1 MTGTDAASFF
11 VNVALVTD
19 AASIMNPG
27 GPPPVPTG
35 PVSRKNTGTVS
46 TTRGGGFFTGNF
58 VIVPAP
64 EETGARSGSLDAK
77 SLVTS
82 MSKAAEITPTT
93 AATSETAEASASASG
108 APTFEGGAAEVM
120 GLGAWAAAMVAGI
133 MAVAAL

>member
-1 MTGTDAASFF
+1 MIGTDAASFF

-19 AASIMNPG
+19 AASIMTSG
-27 GPPPVPTG
+27 GPLTVPTG
-35 PVSRKNTGTVS
+35 AVSRKKTGTVSS
-46 TTRGGGFFTGNF
+46 TTRGGGVFTGNF

-64 EETGARSGSLDAK
+64 EETGVRSSSLDAK

-82 MSKAAEITPTT
+82 MSTAIETTPTI
-93 AATSETAEASASASG
+93 AASETAEASASASG
-108 APTFEGGAAEVM
+108 APTVEGGASSVM